1 MRALLLMM
9 GALALVG
16 CKHEPAVKDE
26 PVTRREASPIR
37 PGEFILG
44 TFEVLNV
51 DAVLELALVEGYRF
65 EYVAAA
71 TEKTHLLKAAW
82 ADGTFLTE
90 DETRGL
96 KEKLIE
102 TRKFKYVEL
111 NSVQQPR

>member
-1 MRALLLMM
+1 MAVF
-9 GALALVG
+9 AFVS
-16 CKHEPAVKDE
+16 CKHEPEAKTEDAVTNVD
-26 PVTRREASPIR
+26 ASPIR

-44 TFEVLNV
+44 TFEVMNV

-71 TEKTHLLKAAW
+71 TEKTHLLRASW
-82 ADGTFLTE
+82 SDGTFLTE
-90 DETRGL
+90 ADTRGL